1 MTLVDD
7 VEEHVGGVVAVREVA
22 DLVDDE
28 HVRFEVARERF
39 AKPTVTTRA
48 REVGY
53 EFRAVHE
60 ERVET
65 ILHRPVREGDRQV
78 RLAAAGLADF
88 ITEWPSVMKS
98 GVSSEPIV
106 VSGSVDWY

>member
-1 MTLVDD
+1 
-7 VEEHVGGVVAVREVA
+7 
-22 DLVDDE
+22 
-28 HVRFEVARERF
+28 
-39 AKPTVTTRA
+39 
-48 REVGY
+48 
-53 EFRAVHE
+53 
-60 ERVET
+60 
-65 ILHRPVREGDRQV
+65 V